1 MTNLSQPSPDLAARI
16 LAEVGFEERLVGVR
30 MTPRA
35 GMLRSSLYAVRE
47 VAAFLNAGSI
57 EEVFADGCRAG
68 IGYVEL
74 GELADWV
81 GSVFGDAEL
90 ATRIRS
96 TIHSKGSYLE
106 KGAAVRGFLEARLR
120 QCTEVCQAAQ
130 RVASLA
136 RSNLRHDPAP
146 LRE

>member
-1 MTNLSQPSPDLAARI
+1 MTNLSEPSPDLAARI
-16 LAEVGFEERLVGVR
+16 LAEVGFEERMVGVR

-35 GMLRSSLYAVRE
+35 GILRSSFYSVRE
-47 VAAFLNAGSI
+47 VAEFLNAGSL

-74 GELADWV
+74 DELAAWV
-81 GSVFGDAEL
+81 GNVFGDAEL

-96 TIHSKGSYLE
+96 TIDSTGSYLE

-120 QCTEVCQAAQ
+120 QCAE
-130 RVASLA
+130 ASTGG
-136 RSNLRHDPAP
+136 
-146 LRE
+146 